1 MRYNYIA
8 FEGIDGSGKSTQ
20 CKLLYT
26 NLLSNRISVDISKEP
41 TEEPIGEL
49 IREILSGNKK
59 VSNQSLEALFE
70 LDRIEHEIKIND
82 LNKKGIICISDR
94 SIISGI
100 AYNTKMEDQTLDE
113 LLQELPLRKIPDV
126 VVFVDTPVQVAL
138 DRIAIRNKETGS
150 TSDIYE
156 TKEYLERIRERF
168 LKIFRFLENKKYSKV
183 ITVDG
188 TLDQEEIQKNI
199 YKALES

>member
-100 AYNTKMEDQTLDE
+100 AYNTKREDQTLDE
-113 LLQELPLRKIPDV
+113 LLQELPLHKIPDV

-156 TKEYLERIRERF
+156 TKEHLERIRERF